1 MKLDQTSADG
11 SSVQKPRA
19 DSLTLMVQRRNS
31 STTGQRMTKEGFDP
45 IAGKTVN
52 VLILGTF
59 PSEESLKQKQYY
71 AHPRNLFW
79 DMIAAICETGK
90 VDDYKKRCDLVK
102 SEGIAIWDVLKSCDR
117 EGSSDGQI
125 RRGHFIIND
134 IYSFISEHPVKVIIF
149 NGKKAA
155 ILFKQYVEP
164 AIFPSRPRM
173 LIMPSTSPANA
184 TLSKQQKMERWL
196 EVKTYLTTFN

>member
-1 MKLDQTSADG
+1 
-11 SSVQKPRA
+11 
-19 DSLTLMVQRRNS
+19 
-31 STTGQRMTKEGFDP
+31 MTKKGFDP

-79 DMIAAICETGK
+79 DMIAAICGTDK
-90 VDDYKKRCDLVK
+90 VADYEKRCDLVK

-117 EGSSDGQI
+117 EGSSDGRI
-125 RRGHFIIND
+125 RQGNFIIND
-134 IYSFISEHPVKVIIF
+134 ISSFISEHPVKVIIF

-164 AIFPSRPRM
+164 AILPSRPQT
-173 LIMPSTSPANA
+173 LILPSTSPANA
-184 TLSKQQKMERWL
+184 TLSKQQKTERWL
-196 EVKTYLTTFN
+196 EVKTYLSAIN

>member
-1 MKLDQTSADG
+1 
-11 SSVQKPRA
+11 
-19 DSLTLMVQRRNS
+19 
-31 STTGQRMTKEGFDP
+31 MTKEGFDP
-45 IAGKTVN
+45 IVGKIAN

-79 DMIAAICETGK
+79 DMIAAICGTGK
-90 VDDYKKRCDLVK
+90 VDDYEKRCDLVK
-102 SEGIAIWDVLKSCDR
+102 SKGIAIWDVLKSCDR

-134 IYSFISEHPVKVIIF
+134 ISSFISEHSVKVIII

-155 ILFKQYVEP
+155 ILFKQCVEP
-164 AIFPSRPRM
+164 ATFPSRPRI
-173 LIMPSTSPANA
+173 LILPSTSPAYA
-184 TLSKQQKMERWL
+184 SLSKQQKLERWL
-196 EVKTYLTTFN
+196 EVKTYLATFNNL

>member
-1 MKLDQTSADG
+1 MIHSSAYLHSYPPG
-11 SSVQKPRA
+11 IA
-19 DSLTLMVQRRNS
+19 DSLIC

-45 IAGKTVN
+45 IIGKTAK

-59 PSEESLKQKQYY
+59 PSGESLKQKQYY

-79 DMIAAICETGK
+79 DMIAAICRTSII
-90 VDDYKKRCDLVK
+90 DDYEKRCDLVR

-117 EGSSDGQI
+117 EGSSDGRI

-134 IYSFISEHPVKVIIF
+134 ISSFISEHSVKVIFF

-155 ILFKQYVEP
+155 ILFKQYVDL
-164 AIFPSRPRM
+164 AIFPSQPRL
-173 LIMPSTSPANA
+173 LILPSTSPANA
-184 TLSKQQKMERWL
+184 TLSKQQKLESWL
-196 EVKTYLTTFN
+196 EVKTYLTT